1 MIVHAKSE
9 QQIIFM
15 PYSVKTHAK
24 SEQQIIFMPYL
35 VNDKCKVRAAKACT
49 SRVNI

>member
-1 MIVHAKSE
+1 LIVHAKSE

-24 SEQQIIFMPYL
+24 SEQQKP
-35 VNDKCKVRAAKACT
+35 VHPG
-49 SRVNI
+49 